1 MAVPNGGQVPG
12 LLNEQVVYAALDAI
26 DQALE
31 HALTARTEREQRW
44 QLNQLRGLLLTL
56 PASGLSLD
64 DSLRQLIRLLQSPMI
79 DR

>member
-12 LLNEQVVYAALDAI
+12 LFNEQVVYAALDAI